1 MTETTIAVDM
11 EKRIRQE
18 LEAAGVAFEIIDC
31 DPALADTA
39 QFCAH
44 YGYDLANS
52 ANAILVRSKTGEEKY
67 ALCIVLANCRLDVNK
82 VVRKKLGA
90 RKASFAGAEE
100 TLLHTGMEIG
110 GVTPIALPDGLAVWV
125 DARVMEFDRVIL
137 GGGTRASKVIV
148 DPAYFQSLRNCEI
161 VADLAKLIPDDPSQI

>member
-52 ANAILVRSKTGEEKY
+52 ANAILVRSKTGEEKNPPHFHKNNNNGLLWPHY
-67 ALCIVLANCRLDVNK
+67 FHKNNNNGLLWPTLWRC
-82 VVRKKLGA
+82 A
-90 RKASFAGAEE
+90 R
-100 TLLHTGMEIG
+100 
-110 GVTPIALPDGLAVWV
+110 
-125 DARVMEFDRVIL
+125 R
-137 GGGTRASKVIV
+137 
-148 DPAYFQSLRNCEI
+148 
-161 VADLAKLIPDDPSQI
+161 